1 MYFDNLIFI
10 KHFLFISISVRT
22 IIRIAD
28 KIKIIYLCFSRL
40 IINII
45 FNNSYMRNKNFLF
58 SAKGICT
65 AAFLSLNTI
74 FYAQKTAD
82 LSTLSEKTLNTILEK
97 NRAYYTQGK
106 VADYIPELGK
116 MDAKAI
122 AFSVVDKNGK
132 VFNTGDVSKKFTM
145 QSISKIISLMVAVN
159 EKGETHI
166 FDKMGYFGSDKP
178 FNHFSNLETTG
189 KPLNPMMNAG
199 AILTTSLI
207 SGDGEKPFLK
217 ILDMVRYIT
226 KNPSI
231 DYNKSVYESEKSTG
245 HRNRGMFYIMKNS
258 GLISGNE
265 DQLDNYF
272 KQCSIELTA
281 EDLAKIGYF
290 FANQCVRFD
299 GDATYKNADMAKLVE
314 SQMLT
319 AGMYEFSGEYSR
331 TVGLPSKSGV
341 GGGITVSVPGKI
353 GIGVFSPALDQ
364 HGNSLAGY
372 HMILDLA
379 KQYGLSIF

>member
-1 MYFDNLIFI
+1 MKKNIF
-10 KHFLFISISVRT
+10 L
-22 IIRIAD
+22 
-28 KIKIIYLCFSRL
+28 
-40 IINII
+40 
-45 FNNSYMRNKNFLF
+45 
-58 SAKGICT
+58 SAKGILI
-65 AAFLSLNTI
+65 AAFLSVNTMV
-74 FYAQKTAD
+74 YAQKTGD
-82 LSTLSEKTLNTILEK
+82 ISTISEKVLNSILEK

-116 MDAKAI
+116 MDARAI
-122 AFSVVDKNGK
+122 AFSIVDKNGK
-132 VFNTGDVSKKFTM
+132 VFNTGDVQKKFTM
-145 QSISKIISLMVAVN
+145 QSISKIIALVVAVN
-159 EKGETHI
+159 ERGEAGV

-199 AILTTSLI
+199 AIFTTSLI
-207 SGDGEKPFLK
+207 TGDGEKPFLK

-226 KNPSI
+226 KNKTI
-231 DYNKSVYESEKSTG
+231 DYSKSVYESEKATG
-245 HRNRGMFYIMKNS
+245 NRNRGMFYLMKNN

-272 KQCSIELTA
+272 KQCSIELTT

-299 GDATYKNADMAKLVE
+299 GDTTHKNKEIAKLIE

-331 TVGLPSKSGV
+331 NVGLPSKSGV
-341 GGGITVSVPGKI
+341 GGGITVSVPGKM

-372 HMILDLA
+372 HMILDLV
-379 KQYGLSIF
+379 KQYDLSVF

>member
-231 DYNKSVYESEKSTG
+231 EYNKSVYESEKSTG

-372 HMILDLA
+372 HMILDLV

>member
-1 MYFDNLIFI
+1 MKKNIF
-10 KHFLFISISVRT
+10 L
-22 IIRIAD
+22 
-28 KIKIIYLCFSRL
+28 
-40 IINII
+40 
-45 FNNSYMRNKNFLF
+45 
-58 SAKGICT
+58 SAKGILF
-65 AAFLSLNTI
+65 AAFLSLNTVI
-74 FYAQKTAD
+74 YAQKTED
-82 LSTLSEKTLNTILEK
+82 ISTISEKTLNNILEK
-97 NRAYYTQGK
+97 NRSYYTQGK

-122 AFSVVDKNGK
+122 AFSIVDKNGK
-132 VFNTGDVSKKFTM
+132 VFNTGDVQKKFTM
-145 QSISKIISLMVAVN
+145 QSISKIIALMVAVN
-159 EKGETHI
+159 ERGEANV

-226 KNPSI
+226 KNQKI
-231 DYNKSVYESEKSTG
+231 DYSKSVYESEKATG
-245 HRNRGMFYIMKNS
+245 NRNRGMFYLMKNN

-272 KQCSIELTA
+272 KQCSIELTT

-299 GDATYKNADMAKLVE
+299 GDSKYKNKEIAKLIE

-331 TVGLPSKSGV
+331 NVGLPSKSGV
-341 GGGITVSVPGKI
+341 GGGITVSVPWKM

-372 HMILDLA
+372 HMILDLV
-379 KQYGLSIF
+379 KQYDLSIF